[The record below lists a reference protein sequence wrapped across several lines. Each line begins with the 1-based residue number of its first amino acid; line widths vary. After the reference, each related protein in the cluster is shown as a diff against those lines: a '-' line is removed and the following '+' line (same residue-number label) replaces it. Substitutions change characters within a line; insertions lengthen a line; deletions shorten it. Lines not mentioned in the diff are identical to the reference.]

1 MDKPLIEAARPRRP
15 RPRHGAGF
23 SSVLL
28 LNTMIGSG
36 FLSMAFC
43 VQTAGWPLFVV
54 ALAVTCFTTYL
65 TSVMLL
71 ETGRAVNLDTG
82 DMSEVVEK
90 ALGIRWRRVNDACN
104 ALICVGAI
112 MSYFNAIGALGAD
125 ALQDLRHDGGIYVLF
140 ATYPGF
146 MVWTVLLFAA
156 PFCFYR
162 EYGELEVASCSALA
176 LGVVTCASLVIAAC
190 VNPHALP
197 LYPSSGVASIGV
209 LGNVLYAAVMQYAVF
224 EMYAGLQDRDT
235 RKGRGV
241 VAHSVLGAGIILLV
255 AGLAGCAATSDEVDA
270 NVLTSLNNA
279 LATIKILYACVV
291 MHLCF
296 YIPNDFILGRLY
308 AFRVADLNYLQVSDS
323 VHYAAS
329 SLFLVVPLAVM
340 ASIPR
345 ELVDGVFELI
355 LALTGEI
362 PIALACF
369 VIPCLAY
376 RAAVLERT
384 PASTPLL
391 GGGAVSEKPV
401 SAAATTATLVFAV
414 VVLVVCPVCTIYQFV
429 DDCVTD
435 GCASYTG
442 RRIR

>member
-1 MDKPLIEAARPRRP
+1 MDKSLMEPARPRRP

-71 ETGRAVNLDTG
+71 ETGKAVNLDTG

-90 ALGIRWRRVNDACN
+90 ALGIKWRRVNDACN
-104 ALICVGAI
+104 ALICLGAI

-162 EYGELEVASCSALA
+162 EYGELEVASCSALG
-176 LGVVTCASLVIAAC
+176 LGVVTCVSLVVAAFA
-190 VNPHALP
+190 NPHAIP
-197 LYPSSGVASIGV
+197 LYPSSGVASVGV

-235 RKGRGV
+235 PKGRGV
-241 VAHSVLGAGIILLV
+241 VAHSVLGAGAILLI
-255 AGLAGCAATSDEVDA
+255 AGLAGCAATSSDVDA

-279 LATIKILYACVV
+279 LTTIKILYACVV
-291 MHLCF
+291 LHLCF

-308 AFRVADLNYLQVSDS
+308 AFRVADLNYLQVSDT

-329 SLFLVVPLAVM
+329 SLFLAAPLAVM
-340 ASIPR
+340 AAIPR

-355 LALTGEI
+355 LALTGEV

-391 GGGAVSEKPV
+391 GGGAVSDKPV